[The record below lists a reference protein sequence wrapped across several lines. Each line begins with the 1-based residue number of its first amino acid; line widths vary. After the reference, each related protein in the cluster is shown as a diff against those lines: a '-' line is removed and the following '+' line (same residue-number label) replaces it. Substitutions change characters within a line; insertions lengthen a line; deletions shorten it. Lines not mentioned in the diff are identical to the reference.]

1 MPHPLEILAIFDRLH
16 TSRWLAGAAASDA
29 DASVR
34 PATYAN
40 PKLVSLAVALVRSQA
55 NDFSFNSLAIFD
67 DLRSPPHVDARND
80 QYAFNVVIP
89 LSSFTGGDIVLR
101 KPATLQALPVADG
114 PVAFQAARYE
124 HWVAPWRGRRTV
136 LVAFTSKVQPLRP
149 RDEQF
154 LRSLGF
160 PLPLDPIDPS
170 GLPPVFHAPWP
181 PDLGACPKPQHPDV
195 SGIHAS
201 RMPAAAVPASACKP
215 AAASTSSLP
224 QKDPVIH
231 GHETCSF
238 VPCHASPRLQG
249 ISH

>member
-1 MPHPLEILAIFDRLH
+1 MLAANALPARQLSPSVPHPLEILAIFDRLH
-16 TSRWLAGAAASDA
+16 TSCWLAGAAASDA

-55 NDFSFNSLAIFD
+55 NAFSFNSLAIFD

-80 QYAFNVVIP
+80 QYAFNIVIP

-101 KPATLQALPVADG
+101 KQATLQALPVADG

-124 HWVAPWRGRRTV
+124 HWVV
-136 LVAFTSKVQPLRP
+136 
-149 RDEQF
+149 
-154 LRSLGF
+154 
-160 PLPLDPIDPS
+160 DPS
-170 GLPPVFHAPWP
+170 GLPPVFQAPWP

-201 RMPAAAVPASACKP
+201 RMPAAAVPASACEP
-215 AAASTSSLP
+215 AAAPTSPLP
-224 QKDPVIH
+224 QKDPVIP
-231 GHETCSF
+231 GHDTPPSFVEICVRSF
-238 VPCHASPRLQG
+238 VPCHASPRLQS